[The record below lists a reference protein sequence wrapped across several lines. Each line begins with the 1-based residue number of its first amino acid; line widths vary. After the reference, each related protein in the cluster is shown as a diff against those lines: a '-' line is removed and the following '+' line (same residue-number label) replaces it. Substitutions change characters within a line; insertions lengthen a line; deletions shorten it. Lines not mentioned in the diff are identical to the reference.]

1 MIALLGLMDIHPFS
15 GEQRGLFVL
24 AHGPHGEFRFP
35 VTEEQASILL
45 QQLEVRGKEPAPEE
59 EEEEVEEDID
69 PSALTP
75 ARKVSLRAMYEGQKQ
90 SGPQKDDE
98 DDVVRIK
105 NPFKLG
111 SPSAIDLDDDDL

>member
-1 MIALLGLMDIHPFS
+1 MIALLGLMDIHSFS

-59 EEEEVEEDID
+59 EEEEVEENID
-69 PSALTP
+69 PSTLTP
-75 ARKVSLRAMYEGQKQ
+75 ARKVSLREMMGMSARAETEE
-90 SGPQKDDE
+90 DDE
-98 DDVVRIK
+98 EVVRIK
-105 NPFKLG
+105 NPYKMG
-111 SPSAIDLDDDDL
+111 SPSSINLDDDDL

>member
-24 AHGPHGEFRFP
+24 AHGPKGEFRFP
-35 VTEEQASILL
+35 VTEEQAAILL
-45 QQLEVRGKEPAPEE
+45 EQLGEGDEEPSEE
-59 EEEEVEEDID
+59 EEEKDVD
-69 PSALTP
+69 PATLTP
-75 ARKVSLRAMYEGQKQ
+75 ARAVSLRAMYEGQKQ